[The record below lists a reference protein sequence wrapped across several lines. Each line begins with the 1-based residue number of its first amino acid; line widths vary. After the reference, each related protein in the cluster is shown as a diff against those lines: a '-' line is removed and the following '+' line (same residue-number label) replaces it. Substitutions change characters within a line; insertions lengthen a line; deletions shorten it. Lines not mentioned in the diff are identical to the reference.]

1 MSKLLYVTSAIWII
15 FGLAMLSETVGGALL
30 FIVIGLVSIFS
41 VWFNNQH
48 LLETQKTAANEI
60 AAAKAETEEAW
71 HVAATLKD
79 QMESGLSDEE
89 YGKQTVKMTTKIPE
103 IYQKETV
110 NAQDL
115 VDKIEEQQNEIN
127 RLKEATNPEEAK
139 LAEIGTEI
147 DNLERKKTFLEE
159 DVEKLQ
165 EKISEKKKEVELYDD
180 DIQLI
185 EFGLYK
191 PVYEF
196 ADSELYKNRLA
207 VIRQKQKDMIK
218 ANTAA
223 TFPDNYKLNGSL
235 SQGQKMVKDNVKQI
249 LRSFN
254 NESEVLINKVKFSS
268 VDSYRQ
274 RIIKS
279 YEQLNKLNDRMK
291 IAITPEYLDAKLEEL
306 TLAYEYAVKKQEEK
320 ERAKEER
327 ERLREEAKLQ
337 KEIEAQRKALEKEQ
351 QQYQKALDAIESQL
365 KDAPDNA
372 DLLAKKAEL
381 EANLD
386 EVHKGIED
394 VDYRE
399 ANKRAGYV
407 YVISNIGSF
416 GEGVYKIGMTRRLEP
431 MERVNELGDASVPF
445 NFDVHAMIF
454 SDDAPALENALHHA
468 FEDKRVNMVNSRR
481 EFFRVSLDE
490 IEKVVKENFKE
501 RAVEFTCIPEA
512 EQYRESEKMR
522 LNP

>member
-1 MSKLLYVTSAIWII
+1 MSKFLYFTSLIWLILGIII
-15 FGLAMLSETVGGALL
+15 FSDSSITGLI
-30 FIVIGLVSIFS
+30 FIVIGVASIS
-41 VWFNNQH
+41 ITWKINDN
-48 LLETQKTAANEI
+48 LSK
-60 AAAKAETEEAW
+60 AKAEISEAW
-71 HVAATLKD
+71 NTAAILKN
-79 QMESGLSDEE
+79 QMESGLTDEE
-89 YGKQTVKMTTKIPE
+89 YGKQAVKMTTKIPE
-103 IYQKETV
+103 VYGKE
-110 NAQDL
+110 NIKAQDL
-115 VDKIEEQQNEIN
+115 IDKIEEQQNEIN

-147 DNLERKKTFLEE
+147 DNLERKKVFLEGDLKDLQAE
-159 DVEKLQ
+159 IEKMKDDLN
-165 EKISEKKKEVELYDD
+165 LYDD
-180 DIQLI
+180 DMQLI

-191 PVYEF
+191 PIYEF
-196 ADSELYKNRLA
+196 ANSEMYKNRLET
-207 VIRQKQKDMIK
+207 IRQKQKDMIK

-235 SQGQKMVKDNVKQI
+235 SQGQKMIKDNVKQI

-268 VDSYRQ
+268 IDSYRQ

-279 YEQLNKLNDRMK
+279 YEQLNKLNERLH
-291 IAITPEYLDAKLEEL
+291 IAITSEYLESKLDEL
-306 TLAYEYAVKKQEEK
+306 TLSYEYALKKQEEK

-351 QQYQKALDAIESQL
+351 QQYQRALETIDIQL
-365 KDAPDNA
+365 KENPEDP

-416 GEGVYKIGMTRRLEP
+416 GENVYKIGMTRRLEP
-431 MERVNELGDASVPF
+431 MDRVNELGDASVPF

-468 FEDKRVNMVNSRR
+468 FEDKRVNMINNRR

-490 IEKVVKENFKE
+490 IEKVVKDNFKE
-501 RAVEFTCIPEA
+501 RAVEFTRVPEA
-512 EQYRESEKMR
+512 EQYRESEKMKQ
-522 LNP
+522 NA

>member
-1 MSKLLYVTSAIWII
+1 MSKFLYVTSAIWII
-15 FGLAMLSETVGGALL
+15 FGAAMLSETTGGALI
-30 FIVIGLVSIFS
+30 FIVIGLASIGA
-41 VWFNNQH
+41 VWGSNRE
-48 LLETQKTAANEI
+48 LLETKRTAASEI

-71 HVAATLKD
+71 RTAAILKD

-89 YGKQTVKMTTKIPE
+89 YGKHSVRMTTKIPE

-147 DNLERKKTFLEE
+147 DNLERQKAFLEG
-159 DVEKLQ
+159 DIEKLQ
-165 EKISEKKKEVELYDD
+165 EQIANKKKEVELYDD

-196 ADSELYKNRLA
+196 ADSELYKNRLE

-223 TFPDNYKLNGSL
+223 NYPDNYKLNGSL

-274 RIIKS
+274 RIIRS
-279 YEQLNKLNDRMK
+279 YEQLNKLNDRMN

-351 QQYQKALDAIESQL
+351 QQYQRALETVEAQL
-365 KDAPDNA
+365 KESPEDAG
-372 DLLAKKAEL
+372 LLAKKAEL
-381 EANLD
+381 EANLV

-407 YVISNIGSF
+407 YIISNIGSF

-431 MERVNELGDASVPF
+431 MDRVNELGDASVPF

-454 SDDAPALENALHHA
+454 SDDAPALETALHHA
-468 FEDKRVNMVNSRR
+468 FEDRRINMVNNRR

-501 RAVEFTCIPEA
+501 RAVEFTRVPEA
-512 EQYRESEKMR
+512 EQFRESEKMR
-522 LNP
+522 QNP